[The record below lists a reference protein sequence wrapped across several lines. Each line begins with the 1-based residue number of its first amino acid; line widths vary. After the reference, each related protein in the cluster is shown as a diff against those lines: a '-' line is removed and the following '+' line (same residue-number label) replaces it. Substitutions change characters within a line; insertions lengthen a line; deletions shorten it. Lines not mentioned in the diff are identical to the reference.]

1 MTDVERR
8 FCKLLL
14 LADMAAILIS
24 MVAGPLSHT
33 SLAIGAAV
41 SAIIL
46 SLGVI
51 VYGIYF
57 WPRQR

>member
-14 LADMAAILIS
+14 LADMAAIRFC
-24 MVAGPLSHT
+24 MVAGPLCPPA
-33 SLAIGAAV
+33 LASGAAV
-41 SAIIL
+41 SALIR
-46 SLGVI
+46 SLAVI